1 MKLEVKQIDG
11 VTVLRVKGN
20 LIGGPETFMVH
31 DKVKQLLAEKQM
43 RMVIDLSDSAWIN
56 SAGLGVLIG
65 CYTSAKNA
73 GGDIKL
79 TGISEK
85 VKNLFI
91 ITKLITI
98 FDVFESVREAVDA
111 FGQA

>member
-20 LIGGPETFMVH
+20 LTGGPETFMVH
-31 DKVKQLLAEKQM
+31 DKVKQLLTEKQF
-43 RMVIDLSDSAWIN
+43 RMVIDLSGVELIN
-56 SAGLGVLIG
+56 SVGLGMLMG
-65 CYTSAKNA
+65 CYSSAKNA

-79 TGISEK
+79 AGISER
-85 VKNLFI
+85 VKNIFV

-98 FDVFESVREAVDA
+98 FDVHESVREAVDA
-111 FGQA
+111 FGKA

>member
-1 MKLEVKQIDG
+1 MKLDLKQIDG

-20 LIGGPETFMVH
+20 LTGEPGTFTIH
-31 DKVKQLLAEKQM
+31 DKVKQLLAEKIT
-43 RMVIDLSDSAWIN
+43 RMVIDLSDVGLIN
-56 SAGLGVLIG
+56 STGLGMLMG

-79 TGISEK
+79 TGINEK
-85 VKNLFI
+85 VKNIFI

-98 FDVFESVREAVDA
+98 FDVFESVREAIDA
-111 FGQA
+111 FGKA

>member
-1 MKLEVKQIDG
+1 MKLDVRQTDG
-11 VTVLRVKGN
+11 VSVLHVKGN
-20 LIGGPETFMVH
+20 LIGGPETFAVH
-31 DKVKQLLAEKQM
+31 DKVKQLLAEKTTKI
-43 RMVIDLSDSAWIN
+43 VIDLSAVSMIN
-56 SAGLGVLIG
+56 STGLGMLIG

-79 TGISEK
+79 AGISEK
-85 VKNLFI
+85 VKNIFV

-98 FDVFESVREAVDA
+98 CDVHESVREAVEA